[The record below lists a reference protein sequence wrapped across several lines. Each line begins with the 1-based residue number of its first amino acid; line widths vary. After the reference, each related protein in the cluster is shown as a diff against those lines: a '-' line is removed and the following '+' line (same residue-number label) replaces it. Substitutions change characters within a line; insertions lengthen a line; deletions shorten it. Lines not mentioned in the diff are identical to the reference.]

1 MKYNIQ
7 AASHAAQVDITMDG
21 NGGFTG
27 VISHTE
33 FGDGQITGGQV
44 SGDELTGSVVL
55 DGHTAKF
62 QATVNGSTITGKLT
76 VGWFWSQDFSGILA
90 A

>member
-7 AASHAAQVDITMDG
+7 AGAHPAQVEITMDG
-21 NGGFTG
+21 KGGFTG
-27 VISHTE
+27 AITHTE

-62 QATVNGSTITGKLT
+62 QAKVTGASITGKMT
-76 VGWFWSQDFSGILA
+76 VGWFWSQDFTGILA

>member
-1 MKYNIQ
+1 MKFNIQ
-7 AASHAAQVDITMDG
+7 AGSHPAQVDITPDG
-21 NGGFTG
+21 NSCFTG

-33 FGDGQITGGQV
+33 YGDGQITGGKQD
-44 SGDELTGSVVL
+44 GDELTGTVVL

-62 QATVNGSTITGKLT
+62 SAKITGATITGKLT
-76 VGWFWSQDFSGILA
+76 VGWFWSQDFSGIQA

>member
-1 MKYNIQ
+1 VRYNIQ
-7 AASHAAQVDITMDG
+7 AGSHPAQVDITMDG

-33 FGDGQITGGQV
+33 FGDGQITGGRA
-44 SGDELTGSVVL
+44 SGDDLTGSVVL

-62 QATVNGSTITGKLT
+62 EAKITGATITGKLT
-76 VGWFWSQDFSGILA
+76 VGWFWSQDFTGIQA

>member
-7 AASHAAQVDITMDG
+7 AGSHAAQVEITMDG
-21 NGGFTG
+21 KGGFAG
-27 VISHTE
+27 GIVSPD

-44 SGDELTGSVVL
+44 SGDDLTGTVAL

-62 QATVNGSTITGKLT
+62 SATVTGATITGKLT
-76 VGWFWSQDFSGILA
+76 VGWFWSQDFSGIQA
-90 A
+90 V

>member
-1 MKYNIQ
+1 MKYDIK
-7 AASHAAQVDITMDG
+7 AGSHDAQVELVMDG

-27 VISHTE
+27 TISHTE

-62 QATVNGSTITGKLT
+62 QAKITGASITGKMT
-76 VGWFWSQDFSGILA
+76 VGWFWSQDFNGIQA